1 MPKPTKMA
9 RDWQNGGM
17 CKPFLAIT
25 PSQTAYLRASDY
37 LVCGSALPPLPVMLS
52 EAFYRHLPEQCR
64 QQQSSAVDGTI
75 PLSTFFTLLSLHC
88 TAEAAAASSTLSSPS
103 LHPLRLSVI
112 VSSSMASI
120 PGGDNNNPHSPKY
133 SVCCCDIQSA
143 DTCPIVHFSSAESF
157 QLKER
162 ERATAFPGSLLHW
175 N

>member
-37 LVCGSALPPLPVMLS
+37 LVCSSALPPLPVMLS

-103 LHPLRLSVI
+103 LHPLFLVFNRSEDSTA
-112 VSSSMASI
+112 SSSAAAWRLFPAETTI
-120 PGGDNNNPHSPKY
+120 ILIRLNIAFAAAIFSPLTL
-133 SVCCCDIQSA
+133 V
-143 DTCPIVHFSSAESF
+143 
-157 QLKER
+157 QLF
-162 ERATAFPGSLLHW
+162 TFPQPSRL